1 MSQIRA
7 AASATL
13 HKKRTSRVRQSGRS
27 THKKSRHRLSLSLSL
42 SLALAR
48 TRINRDPQLSK
59 LWGVLKQATKGY
71 EKKLKKDVREQK
83 KEEDGAIANALLRWQ
98 QRDLVCAENNRPL

>member
-13 HKKRTSRVRQSGRS
+13 HKKRTSRVLQSGRS

-42 SLALAR
+42 AR
-48 TRINRDPQLSK
+48 TPINRDPQLTK

-98 QRDLVCAENNRPL
+98 QRD